1 MTTRVRLTYEDYA
14 ALPDDGRRYELHEG
28 ELSVTPAP
36 GLVHQATL
44 RNLVVILHS
53 HVSARGLGEVF
64 PAPVDCILEDV
75 TVVQPDIV
83 FVEAARR
90 SIMGERGIEGP
101 PTLVVEIL
109 SPSRRQT
116 DCTVK
121 AGLYA
126 RYGVPWYWIVDPG
139 MRTVEA
145 LALRDDVYEPAG
157 SCSAARY
164 RRSTAWSSTSG
175 SSSACSA
182 AAPRLP
188 YRASAARIFASAEP

>member
-90 SIMGERGIEGP
+90 SIMGERGATWVNAWGKFP
-101 PTLVVEIL
+101 
-109 SPSRRQT
+109 RRGSAERT
-116 DCTVK
+116 D
-121 AGLYA
+121 
-126 RYGVPWYWIVDPG
+126 PFS
-139 MRTVEA
+139 
-145 LALRDDVYEPAG
+145 LRP
-157 SCSAARY
+157 
-164 RRSTAWSSTSG
+164 
-175 SSSACSA
+175 A
-182 AAPRLP
+182 AAQR
-188 YRASAARIFASAEP
+188 